1 MGYNSANA
9 MQINP
14 QTNVSLKQYS
24 TMRLGGNA
32 AFLMDITSPHE
43 IGPAID
49 WADAQNIPVIMI
61 GGGSNII
68 WNDAGFNGLV
78 MVNKIA
84 GYEIQ
89 DQGEQSFLI
98 VGAGEPWD
106 SVVERCVAQGLAGIE
121 QLSLIP
127 GSAGAT
133 PIQNVGAYGRE
144 TSEVLVCVQAYDRQD
159 KKIIVIPKIDCGFG
173 YRTSRFKTTDK
184 GRFFITS
191 ITYAL
196 TKNPPMRPFYDSV
209 DRYLQ
214 EQSISHPTLAQLRD
228 AVIAIRSSKLP
239 DPAVVANCG
248 SFFGNPIIGTEQI
261 NQLVDQYPSIKFWQ
275 IDEDKAKVS
284 AGWLL
289 EQLGLKGYHEP
300 NTGMAIWDKQA
311 LVFVNESAPNT
322 ASLIAFRDAVMAAV
336 KTKYGITLEQ
346 EPELI

>member
-1 MGYNSANA
+1 
-9 MQINP
+9 
-14 QTNVSLKQYS
+14 
-24 TMRLGGNA
+24 MRLGGNA
-32 AFLMDITSPHE
+32 AYLMDITKAHE
-43 IGPAID
+43 IGPAIE
-49 WADAQNIPVIMI
+49 WAEAQNLPVIMI

-84 GYEIQ
+84 GYEVQ
-89 DQGEQSFLI
+89 NQGEQSFLI

-106 SVVERCVAQGLAGIE
+106 SVVERSVAQGLAGIE

-144 TSEVLVCVQAYDRQD
+144 TSDVLVCVQAYDRQA
-159 KKIIVIPKIDCGFG
+159 KKIIVIPKADCGFS

-209 DRYLQ
+209 DRYLR
-214 EQSISHPTLAQLRD
+214 EQGIDHPTLAQLRA
-228 AVIAIRSSKLP
+228 AVITIRSSKLP
-239 DPAVVANCG
+239 DPTIVANCG
-248 SFFGNPIIGTEQI
+248 SFFGNPIISTEQL
-261 NQLVDQYPSIKFWQ
+261 NQLADQFPAVKFWQ
-275 IDEDKAKVS
+275 IDEGKAKIS

-322 ASLIAFRDAVMAAV
+322 ACLIAFRDAIVAAV
-336 KTKYGITLEQ
+336 QKKYGITLEQ